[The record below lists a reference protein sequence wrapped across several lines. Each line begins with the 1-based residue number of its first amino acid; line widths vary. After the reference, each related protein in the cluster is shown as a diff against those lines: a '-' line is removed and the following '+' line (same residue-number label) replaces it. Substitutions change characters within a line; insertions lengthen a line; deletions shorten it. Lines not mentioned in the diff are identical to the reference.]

1 MRRRTTVLL
10 GALLALATLLPP
22 LNVVRII
29 ATVGED
35 NLSNDYIVWVSPIS
49 RMLLG
54 TYPWGSIFRD
64 AFFPTGH
71 FMLFPFLLHAAVA
84 WLAHWNVFVEMVLGV
99 GLFLVKLVLLHRLLA
114 PRSGGLWAW
123 ALWPVL
129 SALVFST
136 SQLSVF
142 TFGDSAIQMGLCQA
156 GLLAG
161 LCGVVLRTGR
171 WSAIGWMTA
180 GGILAAWS
188 WGGGVMAWPVYLLA
202 MLGLGFRKPA
212 HYAGF
217 ASGAAVAAT
226 PYVYFL
232 FVSPS
237 LMKGAPAA
245 HAPDF
250 AAVADLLGRPTIRLT
265 GIFLERIPGSMWHGV
280 LGLLLLAAALGLLGR
295 RRAEGRSAGAIPSLL
310 VASYGVLAALQIG
323 VFRSVPLPWYNS
335 PMMFLWIG
343 LASLAWFFLSPAGLA
358 WGNAGRGWAVVTIV
372 IVAGFSIRSTR
383 MDAEQSYYLTSRRP
397 ASASCLRRYATA
409 PTSCERLLFQWGIG
423 HPQNLEILARPLE
436 QNRLSVF
443 APRQCWTLQGEF
455 VAGIVETRE
464 GTGSEEVSWRNRKGA
479 PASPLDLERLD
490 LVLPPEGRVHWTFE
504 LPAALSKAEFRAGLI
519 RGSPAIAL
527 EVDGGDARTV
537 FPPDGS
543 PGATEDVR
551 VSLLGERGRRLTLVL
566 RGGGNGEAILRSPR
580 IELEGNGGTGSAPEP
595 VRPSNTDL
603 SPAFPAPGPD
613 DYVFD
618 LADATSWR
626 EVDMTPAFASGAER
640 SWFVG
645 PLSMLEYTGPLDLDL
660 GGFGALTFRYR
671 VSPGLAPRAV
681 MVRYLLNGESA
692 FSDAHT
698 FDVPLLGDDREHGY
712 RVDLK
717 LLGPRRT
724 LRLTGLRIDPA
735 AGVRP
740 SPANRVWLSDVRL
753 TKTTPASGP
762 P

>member
-1 MRRRTTVLL
+1 MRHRTAVLW
-10 GALLALATLLPP
+10 GSILAIATIIPP

-29 ATVGED
+29 ATVGEN
-35 NLSNDYIVWVSPIS
+35 NLSNDYVVWASPVS

-54 TYPWGSIFRD
+54 TYPWRSIFRD

-84 WLAHWNVFVEMVLGV
+84 WLAQWNVFVEMYLGV
-99 GLFLVKLVLLHRLLA
+99 GLFLLKLVLLHRLLA

-142 TFGDSAIQMGLCQA
+142 TFGDSAIQMGLCQV

-161 LCGVVLRTGR
+161 LCGVVLRSNR
-171 WSAIGWMTA
+171 WAAIGWMTA

-188 WGGGVMAWPVYLLA
+188 WGGGVMAWPIFLLA
-202 MLGLGFRKPA
+202 MLLLGFRRPA
-212 HYAGF
+212 HYAGL

-226 PYVYFL
+226 PYFYFL

-237 LMKGAPAA
+237 LMKGSPVAHSPDLAA
-245 HAPDF
+245 M
-250 AAVADLLGRPTIRLT
+250 ADLLGRPMIRLT
-265 GIFLERIPGSMWHGV
+265 GMFLEPIPGSMRHGI
-280 LGLLLLAAALGLLGR
+280 LGLLLLATALGLLLL
-295 RRAEGRSAGAIPSLL
+295 RRAEGRSEWAVPSLL
-310 VASYGVLAALQIG
+310 LASYGVLAALQIG
-323 VFRSVPLPWYNS
+323 VFRSAPLPWYNS

-343 LASLAWFFLSPAGLA
+343 LAGLAWLFLSPAGLA
-358 WGNAGRGWAVVTIV
+358 WENAGRGWAVITIFV
-372 IVAGFSIRSTR
+372 IGAFSIRSTR
-383 MDAEQSYYLTSRRP
+383 LDAAQSFYLESRRP

-409 PTSCERLLFQWGIG
+409 PTYCERLLFQWGIG
-423 HPQNLEILARPLE
+423 HPHALEDLARPLE
-436 QNRLSVF
+436 RSRLSVF

-455 VAGIVETRE
+455 VAGIVETSE
-464 GTGSEEVSWRNRKGA
+464 GTSSEEAFWRDRSGL

-490 LVLPPEGRVHWTFE
+490 LVLPPDGKVCWTFR

-527 EVDGGDARTV
+527 EADGGHVRTV
-537 FPPDGS
+537 FPADKDR
-543 PGATEDVR
+543 GAPEDVR
-551 VSLLGERGRRLTLVL
+551 VSLLDGSGRRLMLVL
-566 RGGGNGEAILRSPR
+566 RGGGTGETILRCPR
-580 IELEGNGGTGSAPEP
+580 IELDGNGGTGSAGEP

-603 SPAFPAPGPD
+603 SPVFPAPRPD
-613 DYVFD
+613 DYTFN
-618 LADATSWR
+618 LADPALWR
-626 EVDMTPAFASGAER
+626 EHDMTPAFSSGAVR

-645 PLSMLEYTGPLDLDL
+645 PLSWLEYTGPLDLDL
-660 GGFGALTFRYR
+660 GGFESLAFRCR
-671 VSPGLAPRAV
+671 VSPGLSPRAV
-681 MVRYLLNGESA
+681 MVRYLLNGEST

-698 FDVPLLGDDREHGY
+698 FDIPLLGDDREHGY
-712 RVDLK
+712 SVDLK
-717 LLGPRRT
+717 LLGSRRR

-740 SPANRVWLSDVRL
+740 SPSNQVWLSNVRL
-753 TKTTPASGP
+753 VKTTPASGSP
-762 P
+762 